1 MTSAPERLLLDSRV
15 FLWWSTGDSRIGDDV
30 RRAVLDAPVVFVSLA
45 SLWELTIKSSLGKLR
60 LDVSLRYSVHV
71 NRFEVL
77 SISLDH
83 VERVAALPRH
93 HGDPFDRM
101 LAAQALHE
109 GLTLVT
115 HDRSF
120 APYQLSVRWT

>member
-1 MTSAPERLLLDSRV
+1 MTDTAERLLLDSHV
-15 FLWWSTGDSRIGDDV
+15 FLWWSTADARIKAPL
-30 RRAVLDAPVVFVSLA
+30 RRVILDAPEVYVSLA
-45 SLWELTIKSSLGKLR
+45 SLWELAIKLSIGR
-60 LDVSLRYSVHV
+60 VRVGVSLRYAVHV
-71 NRFEVL
+71 NRFAPLPV
-77 SISLDH
+77 SLDH
-83 VERVAALPRH
+83 IERVAALPH
-93 HGDPFDRM
+93 HHRDPFDRM